1 MRDLLKLLVVGIVF
15 FVAPQVYAESYKV
28 LVIPDNIVTE
38 SVALDSYIY
47 NASAEFFAD
56 DVITILN
63 ETDYINAPSV
73 SETRLRLKNNT
84 NSMLAAKNLT
94 SKFRTSYNIDY
105 VTLKKI
111 ASKTD
116 SKYALLITSHIDAE
130 NYILRRTV
138 WDFLNVAGAT
148 VIDPAYKIS
157 TYAVLV
163 DTETNSKLW
172 SDTYYKTISVC
183 EGRII
188 TRGASPQTE
197 QLQKIK
203 DYSRYLSPQIAQNV
217 QQKMLPADLY
227 EKESKQIYYD
237 MGNIDN
243 VFTKKYR
250 HLGKEYD
257 KVYAQRKAD
266 YQEFVEDT
274 KVKIEETK
282 EKIKTANEER
292 KKRSAEKK
300 ALEAESK
307 KEVKAIPLYQGES
320 KTDLNNTTFEKEKSP
335 SIFNAI
341 FKKKTED
348 TKNMV
353 ESNINYYENTNII
366 EGIDIK
372 RKKKN
377 NLYGDNFELD
387 RPELRDYYN

>member
-1 MRDLLKLLVVGIVF
+1 VRDLLKLLVVGIVF
-15 FVAPQVYAESYKV
+15 FMTPQVFAESYKV
-28 LVIPDNIVTE
+28 LVVPDNIVTE

-63 ETDYINAPSV
+63 DTDYINAPTV
-73 SETRLRLKNNT
+73 SETRLSLKNSP
-84 NSMLAAKNLT
+84 NSLLAAKNLT
-94 SKFRTSYNIDY
+94 SKFKTSYNVDY

-111 ASKTD
+111 AAKTD
-116 SKYALLITSHIDAE
+116 SKYVLLITSHIDAE

-148 VIDPAYKIS
+148 VVDPAYKIS
-157 TYAVLV
+157 TYAVLI
-163 DTETNSKLW
+163 DTENNAKLW

-183 EGRII
+183 ESRII

-203 DYSRYLSPQIAQNV
+203 DYSRYVTPQIAQNV
-217 QQKMLPADLY
+217 QLKVLPADIY
-227 EKESKQIYYD
+227 EKESKQVYYD

-250 HLGKEYD
+250 HIGKEYD

-266 YQEFVEDT
+266 CKEFVDET
-274 KVKIEETK
+274 KVKIEETSQK
-282 EKIKTANEER
+282 VKSAYNDYKQ
-292 KKRSAEKK
+292 KSAEKK
-300 ALEAESK
+300 ALETQSK
-307 KEVKAIPLYQGES
+307 MEVKAEPLYQAPEP
-320 KTDLNNTTFEKEKSP
+320 TNLNDISDKKIKKGSFLDTV
-335 SIFNAI
+335 
-341 FKKKTED
+341 FKRNVYAPEVKLE
-348 TKNMV
+348 NSV
-353 ESNINYYENTNII
+353 NYYNDTNML

-377 NLYGDNFELD
+377 NLYGETDTT